1 MEYKNLSNEDII
13 YLYDHYHGPYIDQ
26 IEAALD
32 KMEYTIHN
40 QDHIP
45 RAQAATAQETKNILG
60 QEKFLDGIA
69 QATKYKLST
78 QYNNDN
84 RVVFKLIA

>member
-1 MEYKNLSNEDII
+1 MEYKNLSYEDII

-26 IEAALD
+26 IEAALYN
-32 KMEYTIHN
+32 MEYILYN
-40 QDHIP
+40 QDNIP
-45 RAQAATAQETKNILG
+45 RAKSSTEQEIKTILG
-60 QEKFLDGIA
+60 KDKFLDGIA